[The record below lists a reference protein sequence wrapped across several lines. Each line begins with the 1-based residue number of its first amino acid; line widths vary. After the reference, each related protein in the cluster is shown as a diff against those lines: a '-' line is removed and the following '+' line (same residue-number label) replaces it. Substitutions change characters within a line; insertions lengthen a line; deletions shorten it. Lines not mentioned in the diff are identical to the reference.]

1 MFNLMMTSPNT
12 GVDLP
17 IAPFIFG
24 GLALVLIAAMV
35 VLTLTGKKKSD
46 DKNDT
51 AAETK
56 SNEDP
61 Q

>member
-1 MFNLMMTSPNT
+1 MLQLMMTSPNT

-24 GLALVLIAAMV
+24 GLALVLIAVMV
-35 VLTLTGKKKSD
+35 VMTLTGKKKSAD
-46 DKNDT
+46 NNDT
-51 AAETK
+51 AAEIKTD
-56 SNEDP
+56 EDP

>member
-1 MFNLMMTSPNT
+1 MLQLMMTSPNT

-17 IAPFIFG
+17 VAPFIFG

-35 VLTLTGKKKSD
+35 VMTLTGKKKSAD
-46 DKNDT
+46 NKDT
-51 AAETK
+51 AAENK